1 MPQRLSRVLLT
12 GVLLGLSPVSA
23 QAAESFRATYSVTL
37 LGLPIGTGTFD
48 STFSSDRFSIT
59 GSVAS
64 AGIARIFDKTDA
76 TTKVEGALR
85 SQAHQPRS
93 FQMDYT
99 SGNKAGHTA
108 IRFSGDRVQNVVN
121 RPEPPKRDRW
131 VALTQDSLRA
141 ALDPLS
147 STLVRTDDPA
157 KVCARTV
164 RFFDGELRADLQFSH
179 RETKQQR
186 NGEPR
191 ITCDV
196 RFVPV
201 AGYQQGRQQIEY
213 LKNRSRISISFAKL
227 GNTGFYT
234 PVEARV
240 GTQVG
245 TVRITAT
252 SIERR

>member
-1 MPQRLSRVLLT
+1 MFRPFVFLLA
-12 GVLLGLSPVSA
+12 LGTAPA
-23 QAAESFRATYSVTL
+23 FAETESFRAQYSVTL
-37 LGLPIGTGTFD
+37 LGLPIGKGTFD
-48 STFSSDRFSIT
+48 STFSAKGFSIQ

-64 AGIARIFDKTDA
+64 AGIARIFDRTNA
-76 TTKVEGALR
+76 TTTVEGAIR
-85 SQAHQPRS
+85 GQSMQPRA

-99 SGNKAGHTA
+99 SGSKKGHTA
-108 IRFSGDRVQNVVN
+108 IRFAGDRVENVVN

-131 VALTQDSLRA
+131 VPLTQDALRA
-141 ALDPLS
+141 AFDPLS

-179 RETKQQR
+179 RETKQQN

-201 AGYQQGRQQIEY
+201 AGYQQGRQQIEF
-213 LKNRSRISISFAKL
+213 LKNRSRISISFARL

-245 TVRITAT
+245 TVRIAAT